1 VEERPV
7 IVAVASA
14 PGPALRGV
22 VRASGPGAL
31 AIAARLTGGGGVGR
45 CDGRGGDSGRSGGD
59 GCARGGGSDPGDA
72 GDAGRGHGGCDRPG
86 WRGIRAA
93 RLRSPAPPCAC
104 LVLAAPA
111 PRSAT
116 GEDCVEFHLPGNP
129 ALLERVVDA
138 FVAVA
143 DGHARRAEPG
153 EFSARS
159 VLTGRVSI
167 AEAERVAGVIAA
179 ATDAQ
184 LEAAEALR
192 ANAAGA
198 VARAVADEL
207 ATLLALV
214 EAGIDFTD
222 QEGVVAIGAE
232 TLAARARAAAD
243 RLESLARASAGV
255 EAAVAA
261 PLVVLAG
268 APNAGKSSLFNALL
282 GRARAVAAPVA
293 GTTRDVLRE
302 PLALPGGVTVLLAD
316 LPGVDAAAGPLDLAV
331 QQRAEEALAAADVV
345 VWCAP
350 VGPGG
355 ADRSCAEG
363 AEPGPRTARVRSV
376 RAAVRAPVVEARTK
390 ADLATARPAADTDT
404 RVATSARDGTGVEA
418 LKHAV
423 ARALAERHST
433 RGGERLALGA
443 AQRSL
448 LEGSVNA
455 LREAAALAWADARR
469 ASPEPGVHGATDTR
483 GAPGSTRGP
492 SGRTPLA
499 QPEVVAALLRTALD
513 RLGGVAGEIP
523 PDDVLGRLFAHFC
536 VGK

>member
-1 VEERPV
+1 
-7 IVAVASA
+7 
-14 PGPALRGV
+14 
-22 VRASGPGAL
+22 
-31 AIAARLTGGGGVGR
+31 
-45 CDGRGGDSGRSGGD
+45 
-59 GCARGGGSDPGDA
+59 
-72 GDAGRGHGGCDRPG
+72 
-86 WRGIRAA
+86 
-93 RLRSPAPPCAC
+93 
-104 LVLAAPA
+104 
-111 PRSAT
+111 
-116 GEDCVEFHLPGNP
+116 
-129 ALLERVVDA
+129 
-138 FVAVA
+138 VAVA

-255 EAAVAA
+255 EAAVA
-261 PLVVLAG
+261 
-268 APNAGKSSLFNALL
+268 ALL